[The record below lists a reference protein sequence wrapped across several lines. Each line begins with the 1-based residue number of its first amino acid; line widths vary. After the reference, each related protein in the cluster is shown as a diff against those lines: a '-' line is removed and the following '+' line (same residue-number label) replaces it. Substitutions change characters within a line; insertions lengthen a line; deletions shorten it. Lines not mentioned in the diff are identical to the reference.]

1 MSIFNLPDLGE
12 GLPDAEI
19 QEWHV
24 KVGDTVEVDQALV
37 SVETAKAV
45 VEVPSP
51 QAGVVKKLYGENGD
65 VIQTGAPLI
74 EFESDAAAEDE
85 GTVVGKIQTSSETSV
100 DNFSVGLNLQSMSG
114 NAQAVPAA
122 RVLAKSLNVDLDS
135 ITGTGPNG
143 VITAEDVK
151 KKANIATGGAS
162 VSQQSFDFEGEQ
174 LKSFRRTMSHAM
186 SASHASVVPVTIFED
201 ANISHWTKEKDI
213 SVTIVRALVAACKQ
227 EPALNAW
234 FDGTRNTRKL
244 HDTVELGLAVDT
256 NEGLYVPVINDVEN
270 LSDEA
275 IRKEINDIKIQSR
288 EKTLAPEKLQGA
300 TITLSNFGNFAG
312 RYATPIIVPP
322 MVAII
327 GIGKMRELP
336 VVVDGK
342 VQPGKELPIS
352 LTFDHRCITGG
363 EATRFLGYLITELQ
377 K

>member
-12 GLPDAEI
+12 GLPDAEV

-24 KVGDTVEVDQALV
+24 KVGDTVEVDQPIV

-51 QAGVVKKLYGENGD
+51 QAGTVKKLYGKAGD

-74 EFESDAAAEDE
+74 EFESNQSSEDE
-85 GTVVGKIQTSSETSV
+85 GTVVGKIETSSETV
-100 DNFSVGLNLQSMSG
+100 ADNFAVGFNLQAATGTS
-114 NAQAVPAA
+114 QAVPAA
-122 RVLAKSLNVDLDS
+122 RVLAKSLNVDINS
-135 ITGTGPNG
+135 MTGTGPNG
-143 VITAEDVK
+143 IITADDVK
-151 KKANIATGGAS
+151 KKANISTGSSIHAA
-162 VSQQSFDFEGEQ
+162 SFDFEGDQ

-186 SASHASVVPVTIFED
+186 SQSHASVVPVTIFD
-201 ANISHWTKEKDI
+201 DVDISHWTKEIDI
-213 SVTIVRALVAACKQ
+213 SVTIVRGLLQACEK

-244 HDTVELGLAVDT
+244 HDQVDLGLAVDT
-256 NEGLYVPVINDVEN
+256 NEGLYVPVIKDIAK
-270 LSDEA
+270 LTDEA
-275 IRKEINDIKIQSR
+275 IRKEINDIKVQSR

-327 GIGKMRELP
+327 GIGKLREIP
-336 VVVDGK
+336 TVQNGQVVAGK
-342 VQPGKELPIS
+342 QLPIS

-363 EATRFLGYLITELQ
+363 EATRFLGYFIESLS